1 MEKHA
6 ILKQRKE
13 LKKNSHRIVRSHYMV
28 LFFLT
33 LVLVL
38 FGTEFSYIKDSWG
51 ENPITG
57 GSSEDEDEEL
67 EKFLAYIHTV
77 YSVFGFGLWSVVL
90 NDGGEVIGWC
100 GLQPIGDEASPLG
113 RIELGYLIDRDYRG
127 KGFGYEACRA
137 ILDLAFGKLELEE
150 VFARIAEG
158 NVPSVR
164 LARSLGFVRLRG
176 DLWVAESR

>member
-57 GSSEDEDEEL
+57 SSEDEDD
-67 EKFLAYIHTV
+67 V
-77 YSVFGFGLWSVVL
+77 GS
-90 NDGGEVIGWC
+90 
-100 GLQPIGDEASPLG
+100 
-113 RIELGYLIDRDYRG
+113 
-127 KGFGYEACRA
+127 
-137 ILDLAFGKLELEE
+137 ILDSHAVLDEIMQGRLSEGEAVSEQLAGEIF
-150 VFARIAEG
+150 
-158 NVPSVR
+158 S
-164 LARSLGFVRLRG
+164 
-176 DLWVAESR
+176 